1 MTTPKR
7 HVLKPKPCHVAM
19 LQAEH
24 SLEQRWKKKVAA
36 ASSYADIQTKIKA
49 RDSGKLLNRDF
60 RQGENRKNAI
70 CYICFT
76 LLRRITRLKM

>member
-1 MTTPKR
+1 
-7 HVLKPKPCHVAM
+7 M

-36 ASSYADIQTKIKA
+36 AISAMQTFKPKLKPETA
-49 RDSGKLLNRDF
+49 EKLLNRDF

-76 LLRRITRLKM
+76 LLRRITKVKNVNSEIKSKRIQHPT